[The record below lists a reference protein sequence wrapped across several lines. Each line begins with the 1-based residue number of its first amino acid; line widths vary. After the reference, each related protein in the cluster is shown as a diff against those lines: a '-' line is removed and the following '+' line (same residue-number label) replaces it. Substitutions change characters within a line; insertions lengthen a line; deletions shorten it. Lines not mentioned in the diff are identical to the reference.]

1 MSDPIEDKA
10 ERLREIVRAM
20 GRAIVAY
27 SGGVDSTVLLKF
39 AVECLGNENVIAV
52 TAHSPLFPER
62 ERDWARKMAEL
73 LNAKQIIVSLSDPDL
88 EDIMRNDRKRCYYCK
103 RKIFE
108 KMLEFGKKY
117 GIDHVL
123 EGTTVDDE
131 TDYRSGILA
140 KRELGIKSP
149 LFDAGLRKEEIRE
162 ISKRLGLPTHSKP
175 SFSCLASRFPYGLRI
190 TKQGLEMVEKGE
202 TYLIGLGFK
211 DVRVRHYTN
220 LARIEV
226 KEEYLTRFL
235 DPDFRR
241 NLVENLKRLG
251 YVYVT
256 LDLEGLR
263 SGSMNEEL
271 GEERN
276 GRIR

>member
-52 TAHSPLFPER
+52 TAHSLLFPER
-62 ERDWARKMAEL
+62 ERDWAKKMAEL

-88 EDIMRNDRKRCYYCK
+88 EDIMKNDRKRCYYCK

-108 KMLEFGKKY
+108 KMLELGKKC

-131 TDYRSGILA
+131 TDYRPGILA
-140 KRELGIKSP
+140 KCELGIKSP

-190 TKQGLEMVEKGE
+190 TKQGLEMVEKAE